1 MTTTSA
7 SRRNSVL
14 AVTVSTA
21 AVLWGIGLVSLPA
34 AAALHLSNA
43 GLTLF
48 ACAAGI
54 TALHRSAAHTGRV
67 RRYWRRLGA
76 ASLSWGT
83 GMAVWTWYE
92 SVRDIGV
99 PFPSLADVG
108 YLASPF
114 LAGWALMAL
123 PLAAPTLAG
132 RARTVLD
139 GLIVASSLLLV
150 SWILVLDSVIQ
161 AGGDLLSQLISLAFP
176 VSDLVLITAVVYT
189 WTRARQ
195 RQVQLPVSLPLIG
208 VGLVSLAVADSGF
221 VYLTTSG
228 IYASGNLIDLGWGFG
243 FSLLLLAALRPG
255 EDATNVEDD
264 EVATRPLGN
273 LLPYAAVGVALLT
286 SSLEVLGG
294 ETTGLMHFWI
304 RTAIM
309 VLLVAR
315 QILTLLENHSLTQDL
330 ERRVEARTAEVRAS
344 GERFAALVQH
354 SSDLVTVVDRSG
366 TVLYQSRSSEPLL
379 GFDADAMVGRPLT
392 DFVVPAHAADL
403 TAVLRG
409 VASDAD
415 RVQTVQ
421 STWRHASGRECQME
435 ITLTNLLANAAV
447 GGLVLNTRDV
457 TDRINLERQLTHQAF
472 TDSLTDLPNRAL
484 FKDRLQHALA
494 RRAGSSPPMAVYF
507 LDLDG
512 FKGVNDTLGH
522 SAGDDLLV
530 EVAARLRTV
539 VRPSDTVA
547 RFGGDEFAI
556 LVDDLG
562 EGEDGTALA
571 QRVCDAIAA
580 PILLDGSEV
589 HISAS
594 IGIAH
599 REDPS
604 IDAEQMLRNA
614 DLAMYQAK
622 ADAGGF
628 AVFAPEMHE
637 GLVARMRL
645 EADLRKAL
653 TDDQFIV
660 HYQPMVSMRTGEIT
674 GVEAL
679 VRWQHPERGLVPPN
693 EFIPLAEAT
702 GLIRPL
708 GLWVLRESCRQAVAW
723 AAAGDSRRGLKL
735 SVNVSARQLQQDDLV
750 EQVAGILRETGLPA
764 QQLTLEMT
772 ESVLL
777 EKGEET
783 LATLTALRDLGIRLA
798 IDDFGTGYSSL
809 SYLHS
814 FPVDIL
820 KIDRSFVERLST
832 GGDTALIST
841 ILRLGKTMKLETV
854 AEGIEHPQELLLLRR
869 QGCTTGQGYHFSP
882 PVPAARIEELLAE
895 ASPDGRRPVSAPRQR
910 TVPSEDALPVD
921 GVLAL
926 EAAAG
931 RS

>member
-1 MTTTSA
+1 M
-7 SRRNSVL
+7 
-14 AVTVSTA
+14 
-21 AVLWGIGLVSLPA
+21 AVLIVALLWGVGLVSLPA
-34 AAALHLSNA
+34 ATALHLSNV
-43 GLTLF
+43 GLTVFSL
-48 ACAAGI
+48 AAG
-54 TALHRSAAHTGRV
+54 AAAVVRARRHAGRV
-67 RRYWRRLGA
+67 RLFWRRLGA
-76 ASLSWGT
+76 ASLAWGG
-83 GMAVWTWYE
+83 GMAAWSWYE
-92 SVRDIGV
+92 SLRGLEV
-99 PFPSLADVG
+99 PFPSVADVG
-108 YLASPF
+108 FLASPL
-114 LAGWALMAL
+114 LAGWALLTL
-123 PLAAPTLAG
+123 PLAAPTRAG
-132 RARTVLD
+132 RVRTVLD
-139 GLIVASSLLLV
+139 GLVVASSLLLV
-150 SWILVLDSVIQ
+150 SWMLVLDSIVQ
-161 AGGDLLSQLISLAFP
+161 AGGDVTSQAISLAYP
-176 VSDLVLITAVVYT
+176 VSDIVLITTVVYT
-189 WTRARQ
+189 WMRARS
-195 RQVQLPVSLPLIG
+195 RGAGLLVPLPLIG
-208 VGLVSLAVADSGF
+208 VGLVALAVADSGF
-221 VYLTTSG
+221 VYLTTAGVYS
-228 IYASGNLIDLGWGFG
+228 SGNWIDLGWGAG
-243 FSLLLLAALRPG
+243 FCLLLLAALRPG
-255 EDATNVEDD
+255 EDAGDVEME
-264 EVATRPLGN
+264 EVVTRPLGN

-286 SSLEVLGG
+286 SSLEVLRGG
-294 ETTGLMHFWI
+294 TTDTVHFWL

-366 TVLYQSRSSEPLL
+366 TVLYQSRSSEALL
-379 GFDADAMVGRPLT
+379 GFDADAMVGRLLT

-403 TAVLRG
+403 AAVLRG
-409 VASDAD
+409 VAGDAD

-421 STWRHASGRECQME
+421 STWRHASGRECHME

-457 TDRINLERQLTHQAF
+457 TDRITLERQLTHQAF

-484 FKDRLQHALA
+484 FKDRLQHALTRGA
-494 RRAGSSPPMAVYF
+494 DSAPPMAVYF

-512 FKGVNDTLGH
+512 FKAVNDTLGH

-556 LVDDLG
+556 LVDDLP

-628 AVFAPEMHE
+628 AVFVPEMHE

-708 GLWVLRESCRQAVAW
+708 GLWVLRESCRQAVTW

-764 QQLTLEMT
+764 QRLTLEMT

-841 ILRLGKTMKLETV
+841 ILRLGQTMKLETV

-895 ASPDGRRPVSAPRQR
+895 ASPDGRRSVPAPRPA
-910 TVPSEDALPVD
+910 TVPGEDALPGD
-921 GVLAL
+921 GALAL

-931 RS
+931 RI

>member
-1 MTTTSA
+1 M
-7 SRRNSVL
+7 
-14 AVTVSTA
+14 
-21 AVLWGIGLVSLPA
+21 WGVGLVGLPA

-43 GLTLF
+43 GLTAFSL
-48 ACAAGI
+48 AAG
-54 TALHRSAAHTGRV
+54 AAAVIRGRRHTGRV
-67 RRYWRRLGA
+67 RLYWRRLGA
-76 ASLSWGT
+76 ASLAWGG
-83 GMAVWTWYE
+83 GMAAWSWYE
-92 SVRDIGV
+92 SLRGVEV
-99 PFPSLADVG
+99 PFPSVADVG
-108 YLASPF
+108 YLACPL
-114 LAGWALMAL
+114 LAGWALLTL
-123 PLAAPTLAG
+123 PLAAPTRAG
-132 RARTVLD
+132 RARTILD

-150 SWILVLDSVIQ
+150 SWVLVLGSIVQ
-161 AGGDLLSQLISLAFP
+161 AGGGVASQVISLAYP
-176 VSDLVLITAVVYT
+176 VSDIVLITTVIYT
-189 WTRARQ
+189 WMRARH
-195 RQVQLPVSLPLIG
+195 RGAGLPVSLPLIG
-208 VGLVSLAVADSGF
+208 VGLVALAVADSGF
-221 VYLTTSG
+221 VYLTTAGVYS
-228 IYASGNLIDLGWGFG
+228 SGNWIDLGWGAG
-243 FSLLLLAALRPG
+243 FCVLLLAAMRPG
-255 EDATNVEDD
+255 EDVTDVDEE
-264 EVATRPLGN
+264 EVAARPLGN
-273 LLPYAAVGVALLT
+273 LLPYAAVGVALLA
-286 SSLEVLGG
+286 SSLEVLRG
-294 ETTGLMHFWI
+294 ETTGHMIFWM

-315 QILTLLENHSLTQDL
+315 QILTLLENHALTRDL
-330 ERRVEARTAEVRAS
+330 ERRVDARTAEVRAS

-354 SSDLVTVVDRSG
+354 SSDLVTVVDRFG
-366 TVLYQSRSSEPLL
+366 TVLYQSPSSQPLL
-379 GFDADAMVGRPLT
+379 GFDADAMVGRSLT
-392 DFVVPAHAADL
+392 DFLAPASVADL
-403 TAVLRG
+403 SAVLRSA
-409 VASDAD
+409 ASDAD
-415 RVQTVQ
+415 RVQTLH
-421 STWRHASGRECQME
+421 STWRHASGRDCQME
-435 ITLTNLLANAAV
+435 VTLTNLLANPAV

-457 TDRINLERQLTHQAF
+457 TDRISLERQLTHQAF

-494 RRAGSSPPMAVYF
+494 RRPDSSPPIAVYF

-512 FKGVNDTLGH
+512 FKGVNDSLGH

-530 EVAARLRTV
+530 EVAARLRST

-556 LVDDLG
+556 LVEDLSD
-562 EGEDGTALA
+562 GEDGSALA
-571 QRVCDAIAA
+571 QRICQAIEA
-580 PILLDGSEV
+580 PVLLAGDEV
-589 HISAS
+589 HVSAS

-599 REDPS
+599 RGDAS

-622 ADAGGF
+622 AGDGGF
-628 AVFAPEMHE
+628 AIFAPEMHE

-653 TDDQFIV
+653 VEEQFIV

-693 EFIPLAEAT
+693 DFIPLAEAT

-723 AAAGDSRRGLKL
+723 EAAGDSRRGLKL
-735 SVNVSARQLQQDDLV
+735 SVNVSARQLQQNDLV
-750 EQVAGILRETGLPA
+750 EQVVDILRETGLPA

-777 EKGEET
+777 EKAEET

-882 PVPAARIEELLAE
+882 PVPAARIEEMLAE
-895 ASPDGRRPVSAPRQR
+895 GGTDDARAVS
-910 TVPSEDALPVD
+910 VPGQENVPAWDAALVD
-921 GVLAL
+921 
-926 EAAAG
+926 
-931 RS
+931 